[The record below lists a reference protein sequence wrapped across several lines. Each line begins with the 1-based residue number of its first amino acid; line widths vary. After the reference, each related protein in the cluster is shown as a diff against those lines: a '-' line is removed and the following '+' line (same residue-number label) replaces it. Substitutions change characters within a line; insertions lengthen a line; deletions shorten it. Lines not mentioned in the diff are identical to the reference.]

1 MRLAAGR
8 AAAVNGRSE
17 LPLPRH
23 QELASASE
31 VGELARDYFE

>member
-8 AAAVNGRSE
+8 AEAVNSRSE

-23 QELASASE
+23 QKLPIPAE
-31 VGELARDYFE
+31 VGELARDYLE